1 MQFGDFF
8 RSKKKGWFLNRG
20 GGGVDIKFNSP
31 STQLYMF
38 AKGGAGRG
46 WGSGV
51 CKKDQMRADWRWGN
65 KK

>member
-20 GGGVDIKFNSP
+20 EGGGDIKFNSP

-46 WGSGV
+46 VGE
-51 CKKDQMRADWRWGN
+51 
-65 KK
+65 

>member
-38 AKGGAGRG
+38 AKGGAGG
-46 WGSGV
+46 GV
-51 CKKDQMRADWRWGN
+51 GEWCVQERSDEGRLEMG
-65 KK
+65 